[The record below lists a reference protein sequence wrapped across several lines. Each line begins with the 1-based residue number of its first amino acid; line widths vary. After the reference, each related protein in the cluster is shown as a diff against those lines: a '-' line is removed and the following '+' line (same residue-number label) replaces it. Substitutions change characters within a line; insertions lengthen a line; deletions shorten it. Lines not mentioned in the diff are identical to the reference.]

1 MVKSLSAVMEGGF
14 RQKDITRITGLS
26 VVSYDR
32 LETGSV
38 AELREEAH
46 AGPHTLTQYALIC
59 CEELDTMRPSEL
71 NQLKEAVTMKTV
83 DERAAYAH

>member
-1 MVKSLSAVMEGGF
+1 MEGGF
-14 RQKDITRITGLS
+14 RQKDITRITGLP

-38 AELREEAH
+38 AELREEAR
-46 AGPHTLTQYALIC
+46 ADPHTLTQYALIC
-59 CEELDTMRPSEL
+59 CEELDAMRPSEL
-71 NQLKEAVTMKTV
+71 NQLKAAVTMETV